1 MAAPSFQLPKPQAL
15 ASSLPSLSHTPDIQ
29 PIRISC
35 WLCLQNTSEDQ
46 IFLTTS
52 TAAILARPPSS
63 LPWITATACQPSPC
77 LHFPSPGQGDPFIM
91 GQMMSLFCPKPSSTS
106 HFILNKGP
114 WFFKGCMR
122 STPCSLASTPA
133 LPVPS
138 PLLQP
143 LCAPCGSSSVPGTL
157 PPQDLC
163 TLLQPLLGMF
173 CRHLPG

>member
-63 LPWITATACQPSPC
+63 LPWITATASQPSPC

-91 GQMMSLFCPKPSSTS
+91 GQMMSFFCPKPSSTS

-138 PLLQP
+138 SAPATLRSLWFLVSQA
-143 LCAPCGSSSVPGTL
+143 LSHHRTCAL
-157 PPQDLC
+157 
-163 TLLQPLLGMF
+163 LLQPLLGMF
-173 CRHLPG
+173 CRRLPG